1 MKFFK
6 HLHTINKHRYLVRKI
21 CFKLGIP
28 LRGMLHDLSKYSLEE
43 FIPGVKYYQGN
54 KSPNVKEREVNGYS
68 KAWMHHKGRNKHH
81 FEYWVDI
88 NVKTGLY
95 EPTLMPLVYLKEMFA
110 DRVAATKV
118 YRKDL
123 YQPSDVLDY
132 YLTREKNLSMH
143 KITQETLKSWLIMLK
158 EKGEKE
164 TFKYIRN
171 FKEED
176 YGSHCS

>member
-1 MKFFK
+1 
-6 HLHTINKHRYLVRKI
+6 
-21 CFKLGIP
+21 
-28 LRGMLHDLSKYSLEE
+28 
-43 FIPGVKYYQGN
+43 
-54 KSPNVKEREVNGYS
+54 
-68 KAWMHHKGRNKHH
+68 
-81 FEYWVDI
+81 
-88 NVKTGLY
+88 
-95 EPTLMPLVYLKEMFA
+95 MPLVYLKEMFA

-123 YQPSDVLDY
+123 YQPSDALDY